1 VENRAIVQQ
10 DRRSKLVDSR
20 SMMSLTAQA
29 AVAPPAAP
37 RAGGDLRAARERL
50 GWSIEM
56 VAAELRI
63 RRPYLDALEA
73 GRIDLLPGNA
83 YAVGFLRTYAALLG
97 LDPDEIVR
105 RFKAEAAEVNRQ
117 TELAFPVPL
126 PERGMPAGA
135 LILLGVVLAVGAYVG
150 WYRLS
155 GEGKLPAE
163 TVIPVPQHLAP
174 LAQQATPPVVPPT
187 AVAKSGPEVPAAAPA
202 PVASAAPAG
211 LAATEPAS
219 VASATPV
226 TSSPLAASPS
236 ATSAPSSAAPSPAL
250 ASVAPGPTP
259 GPVALDATPS
269 VPSVS
274 PSSAAAAP
282 MPPSSMAQAG
292 AAAVDRIVI
301 QATADAWL
309 EVRDPNGNVLLNRT
323 LHPGDT
329 WTVPQQA
336 GLVFTTGN
344 AGGTVLVV
352 DGVASPALGNS
363 GAVRRDLPLDP
374 NLIRQGKLAAA
385 PPGSVQPAS
394 LRTNGQ

>member
-1 VENRAIVQQ
+1 VQQ

-20 SMMSLTAQA
+20 SMMSVTAQDTVDPA
-29 AVAPPAAP
+29 AAP

-63 RRPYLDALEA
+63 RQPHLEALEA

-83 YAVGFLRTYAALLG
+83 YAVGFLRSYAALLG
-97 LDPDEIVR
+97 LDPDEIAR
-105 RFKAEAAEVNRQ
+105 RFKAEAAEVNRR

-135 LILLGVVLAVGAYVG
+135 LILLGVVLAVGAYAG

-174 LAQQATPPVVPPT
+174 LAQQATPPVAPPA
-187 AVAKSGPEVPAAAPA
+187 AVAKSVPAVPAAGPTGL
-202 PVASAAPAG
+202 ASAAPG
-211 LAATEPAS
+211 TAAASATSDS
-219 VASATPV
+219 VASTAPAGV
-226 TSSPLAASPS
+226 TSAIPVASSPAAASPS
-236 ATSAPSSAAPSPAL
+236 AAPAL
-250 ASVAPGPTP
+250 ASVAPAPAP
-259 GPVALDATPS
+259 APAALDATPP

-274 PSSAAAAP
+274 PTSAAAAP
-282 MPPSSMAQAG
+282 IPPSSVVQAG
-292 AAAVDRIVI
+292 NAAADQIVI

-309 EVRDPNGNVLLNRT
+309 EVRDGNGNILLNRI

-374 NLIRQGKLAAA
+374 NLIRKGKLAAA
-385 PPGSVQPAS
+385 GASSVQPAS

>member
-1 VENRAIVQQ
+1 
-10 DRRSKLVDSR
+10 
-20 SMMSLTAQA
+20 MMSVTAQETA
-29 AVAPPAAP
+29 DPPGAP

-50 GWSIEM
+50 GWTIEM

-63 RRPYLDALEA
+63 RRPHLEALEA

-97 LDPDEIVR
+97 LDPDEIAR
-105 RFKAEAAEVNRQ
+105 RFKAEAAEVNRR

-174 LAQQATPPVVPPT
+174 LAQQATPPVAPPPA
-187 AVAKSGPEVPAAAPA
+187 AVAKSVPAVPAAAPA
-202 PVASAAPAG
+202 ASSASAAPPSVA
-211 LAATEPAS
+211 AATAPAS
-219 VASATPV
+219 VATAIPA
-226 TSSPLAASPS
+226 TSSPAAALPS
-236 ATSAPSSAAPSPAL
+236 ATSAPSPAAASPAL
-250 ASVAPGPTP
+250 ASVAPAPAP
-259 GPVALDATPS
+259 APAELDATPP

-274 PSSAAAAP
+274 PTSAAAAP
-282 MPPSSMAQAG
+282 IPPSSVAQAAT
-292 AAAVDRIVI
+292 AAADRIVI

-309 EVRDPNGNVLLNRT
+309 EVRDANGNVLLNRT

-329 WTVPQQA
+329 WSVPQQA

-374 NLIRQGKLAAA
+374 DLIKEGKLAAA
-385 PPGSVQPAS
+385 AASSVQPTS